1 MNAIRRTDIN
11 ESEKGVALLIAI
23 FVLMLIS
30 VVALSM
36 LMSSGME
43 TSIAGNYRLATQS
56 YYAAFAG
63 LEEARGRMWSK
74 HPNALKALIPSP
86 LPVGTVRYIIN
97 PATGEV
103 VSPTTP
109 GNAYYDSE
117 YVQEFGEQASALG
130 GNAQTTPSIWGL
142 AGPPAGLPGPL
153 YKWVRITAKTEQSEN
168 LDIDGDGNTNGTLP
182 IYYDGVHQ
190 YVQGSPVSLALFP
203 NEPTNQKQVYRLTA
217 MAVLP
222 NGAQRMLQTDIAM
235 LTFNFTFPAALT
247 LDGKNPNYQKPTSVP
262 FVVNGQDQSPGGPT
276 CPPPQGSLP
285 AVGVGGGGSSIT
297 SVVNDITQN
306 PNRSGEYTGGGLP
319 TPSVADVS
327 TNLPTTEST
336 PSQLEAIVAQLE
348 STADYIVAGP
358 ATSLPSYGTAANPVT
373 IVVDS
378 IGNNGAT
385 GNLTLSGNITG
396 YGILVV
402 RGTYSPGGTVG
413 WNGMVLVI
421 GQGNVQGTGGGNNSY
436 NGAVF
441 VAQTR
446 DAAGNL
452 LNNLGAP
459 TFDWSGGGGNGISYN
474 SCAISNATNNQ
485 TYRVLSFRDIPE

>member
-1 MNAIRRTDIN
+1 MNAIRRTDIS

-30 VVALSM
+30 VIALSM

-74 HPNALKALIPSP
+74 HPNTLGALIPNP
-86 LPVGTVRYIIN
+86 MTVGTVRYIIN
-97 PATGEV
+97 PAAGEV
-103 VSPTTP
+103 VAPT
-109 GNAYYDSE
+109 NAANAFYDSE
-117 YVQEFGEQASALG
+117 YFQEFGVQANTLA

-168 LDIDGDGNTNGTLP
+168 LDIDGDGGIDSVNP
-182 IYYDGVHQ
+182 IYYDGLHQ

-222 NGAQRMLQTDIAM
+222 NGAKRMLQTDIAM
-235 LTFNFTFPAALT
+235 LVFNFKFPAALT
-247 LDGKNPNYQKPTSVP
+247 LDGTNPNFQKPTSVP
-262 FVVNGQDQSPGGPT
+262 FVVNGTDQSPGGAN
-276 CPPPQGSLP
+276 CPPPGASLP
-285 AVGVGGGGSSIT
+285 AVGVVGGNSSIN
-297 SVVNDITQN
+297 SVDGNIQQN
-306 PNRSGEYTGGGLP
+306 PNRSAEYTGGGLP
-319 TPSVADVS
+319 TPSVSDVGTS
-327 TNLPTTEST
+327 LPTTESS
-336 PSQLEAIVAQLE
+336 PSQLEAIVAQIE
-348 STADYIVAGP
+348 STADYIVEGP
-358 ATSLPSYGTAANPVT
+358 ATSLPSYGTAANPVS

-402 RGTYSPGGTVG
+402 RGTYSPSGTVG
-413 WNGMVLVI
+413 WNGIILVI

-441 VAQTR
+441 IAQTR
-446 DAAGNL
+446 DSSGNL

-459 TFDWSGGGGNGISYN
+459 TFDWSGGGGNGIFYN
-474 SCAISNATNNQ
+474 SCSINNATNKQ